1 MVILPEMCEVT
12 TPTLSST
19 SSMIDSGVSQ
29 SQSPLLTSSRSDQTC
44 LSLIEEGQDP
54 IIDLMVT

>member
-1 MVILPEMCEVT
+1 MCEVT

-29 SQSPLLTSSRSDQTC
+29 SQSPLVTFSRSDQTC